1 MWVGAHAICH
11 HDCLRIKK
19 LRLSGLVA
27 SAVTCGAVSAWLGL
41 LLFPDGKEIRL
52 FLISPSSL
60 ITSKNVVNVSSPW
73 HLKKTIFHYR
83 LVLVLASPTCN
94 LILFL
99 LSFLLLL
106 FLFFSLSPFK
116 ARSYSRSRL
125 AWNHYRQESANLPFP
140 NVPPAPQ
147 CSDHRWVPPG
157 LPHPILHGAQPSP
170 PPSDLPQRLRLAA
183 RLGKGRGAEGV
194 EPWSSCMI
202 PGAEDPF
209 LKWSP

>member
-1 MWVGAHAICH
+1 MAF
-11 HDCLRIKK
+11 KK
-19 LRLSGLVA
+19 KPFFIIVWSLSLLVPPA
-27 SAVTCGAVSAWLGL
+27 TSFSSS
-41 LLFPDGKEIRL
+41 F
-52 FLISPSSL
+52 PSSSL
-60 ITSKNVVNVSSPW
+60 SS
-73 HLKKTIFHYR
+73 L
-83 LVLVLASPTCN
+83 LV
-94 LILFL
+94 
-99 LSFLLLL
+99 

-116 ARSYSRSRL
+116 ARSYSRSSL